1 MRELDKVL
9 EKNEKVLWEGA
20 PKFLPF
26 VFSGSQV
33 GISGIIFF
41 AAAIPLILFASK
53 TLWFLILLFFIM
65 GFLML
70 IWFPVYKFFLFRKT
84 YYVITQK
91 RILIQT
97 GIVGRD
103 FGVVDFDNIT
113 SAAVLVGFFD
123 VLCGSKTGSIAIATA
138 GPSRPY
144 VISNISQPHEVF
156 RVLKKFSRRV
166 NGEK

>member
-1 MRELDKVL
+1 MRELDKLL
-9 EKNEKVLWEGA
+9 EKNENVLWEGA
-20 PKFLPF
+20 PVFLPF

-33 GISGIIFF
+33 GLSGIIFF
-41 AAAIPLILFASK
+41 VAAIPLILFASK

-70 IWFPVYKFFLFRKT
+70 IWFPLYKLFLFKKT
-84 YYVITQK
+84 YYVITKK
-91 RILIQT
+91 RIIIQT

-103 FGVVDFDNIT
+103 FGVIDFDKIT

-123 VLCGSKTGSIAIATA
+123 VLCGSTSGSIAIATA

-144 VISNISQPHEVF
+144 VISNIHQPHDVF
-156 RVLKKFSRRV
+156 RIIKKLSRAV
-166 NGEK
+166 SK